1 MNEMFFDLSIL
12 LPNLEM
18 KKTKVNLSDFLDID
32 KINASY
38 LNSIT
43 KFSYHLNHAEL
54 IIEKILIKGKIRYNL
69 DVEGFIH
76 SLLKFEKK
84 LNNDLKFKQG
94 EWNGEFY
101 LFLKNHKYIYRA
113 PCFKQET
120 TKI

>member
-1 MNEMFFDLSIL
+1 MKRMLFDLSIL

-18 KKTKVNLSDFLDID
+18 KKTNIHLSDFLDID
-32 KINASY
+32 KKNASY

-54 IIEKILIKGKIRYNL
+54 IIEKILIQGETKKKL
-69 DVEGFIH
+69 DVEAFIH

-94 EWNGEFY
+94 EWIGEFY

>member
-18 KKTKVNLSDFLDID
+18 KKTKVDLSDFLDID

-94 EWNGEFY
+94 EWIGEFY
-101 LFLKNHKYIYRA
+101 LFSQDHKYIYRA